1 MADQRAREPHELVI
15 NWDRKQG
22 PKDMHLS
29 PRNLSTGVRLSA
41 PLLDSTMR
49 RCAQPGSRRGR
60 VTRAFLQPFPF
71 ELETL
76 MSKSLS
82 AVAIVALA
90 ILAAPSAQAQ
100 SSRPTM
106 VSTTLSYESQ
116 QIANSAGASKMLR
129 RIELAAQK
137 LCTPISPVATPTS
150 RQAMACRRA
159 TVAKAVAQLAAPM
172 VTAAYDGKIELA
184 SR

>member
-1 MADQRAREPHELVI
+1 
-15 NWDRKQG
+15 
-22 PKDMHLS
+22 MHLS
-29 PRNLSTGVRLSA
+29 PRNPGVHLSA
-41 PLLDSTMR
+41 PVLNSTMR

-60 VTRAFLQPFPF
+60 VTRAFPFPF
-71 ELETL
+71 ELETP

-82 AVAIVALA
+82 AAAITALA

-100 SSRPTM
+100 SSRLTM
-106 VSTTLSYESQ
+106 VSTTLPYESQ
-116 QIANSAGASKMLR
+116 QIANPAGASKMLR

-137 LCTPISPVATPTS
+137 LCTPSTPVATPTS

-159 TVAKAVAQLAAPM
+159 TVAKAVDRLAAPM

>member
-1 MADQRAREPHELVI
+1 
-15 NWDRKQG
+15 
-22 PKDMHLS
+22 MHLS
-29 PRNLSTGVRLSA
+29 PRNLSSSVHLSA
-41 PLLDSTMR
+41 PLMDSTMR
-49 RCAQPGSRRGR
+49 RCAQPGSRCGR
-60 VTRAFLQPFPF
+60 APRAFPF

-82 AVAIVALA
+82 AAAIAALVMF
-90 ILAAPSAQAQ
+90 AAPSAQAEIN
-100 SSRPTM
+100 RLTM
-106 VSTTLSYESQ
+106 VSTTLAYGSQ
-116 QIANSAGASKMLR
+116 DIANSAGASKMLR

-137 LCTPISPVATPTS
+137 LCAPSSPAATPTS

-159 TVAKAVAQLAAPM
+159 TVAKAVDRLAAPM

>member
-1 MADQRAREPHELVI
+1 
-15 NWDRKQG
+15 
-22 PKDMHLS
+22 MHLS
-29 PRNLSTGVRLSA
+29 PRNLSTGVHLSA

-60 VTRAFLQPFPF
+60 VTRAFPF

-76 MSKSLS
+76 MSKPLS
-82 AVAIVALA
+82 AAAIAALV

-100 SSRPTM
+100 SSRLTM
-106 VSTTLSYESQ
+106 VSTTLPYESQ
-116 QIANSAGASKMLR
+116 QIANPAGASKMLR

-137 LCTPISPVATPTS
+137 LCAPSTPVATPNS

-159 TVAKAVAQLAAPM
+159 TVAKAVDRLAAPM
-172 VTAAYDGKIELA
+172 VTAAYVGHRQVDLA

>member
-1 MADQRAREPHELVI
+1 
-15 NWDRKQG
+15 
-22 PKDMHLS
+22 MHLS
-29 PRNLSTGVRLSA
+29 PRNLSTGVHLSA
-41 PLLDSTMR
+41 PVLDSTMQ

-60 VTRAFLQPFPF
+60 VTRAFPFPF

>member
-1 MADQRAREPHELVI
+1 
-15 NWDRKQG
+15 
-22 PKDMHLS
+22 MHLS
-29 PRNLSTGVRLSA
+29 PRNPGVHLSA

-60 VTRAFLQPFPF
+60 VTRAFPF

-76 MSKSLS
+76 MSKPLS
-82 AVAIVALA
+82 AAAIAALV
-90 ILAAPSAQAQ
+90 ILAAPSAHAQ
-100 SSRPTM
+100 IGRLTM
-106 VSTTLSYESQ
+106 VSTTLAYQSHD
-116 QIANSAGASKMLR
+116 IAHPAGASKMLR

-137 LCTPISPVATPTS
+137 LCTPNSPVATPTS

-159 TVAKAVAQLAAPM
+159 TVAKAVDQLDAPM
-172 VTAAYDGKIELA
+172 VTAAYTGRRPVDLA